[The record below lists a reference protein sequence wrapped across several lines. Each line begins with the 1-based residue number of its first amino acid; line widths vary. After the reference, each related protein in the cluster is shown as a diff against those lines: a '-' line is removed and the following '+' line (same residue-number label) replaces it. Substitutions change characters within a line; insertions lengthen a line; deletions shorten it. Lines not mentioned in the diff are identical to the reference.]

1 MGESD
6 YSAVLEALKRNRM
19 EAFYVDTKEE
29 ARAFVEELIPEGA
42 ITAVGGSVTLDE
54 AGIFGLLRSEKYR
67 FLDRYQEDLS
77 KEQKAE
83 LYQQCFAADW
93 LLASANAITED
104 GWIYQ
109 VDGVGTRVA
118 PMIFG
123 PEHVLIVAGIN
134 KLVPDMDAAVAR
146 VRTIA
151 APKNAVRLCKK
162 TPCTVT
168 GTCEDC
174 LSPDRICCTYTAF
187 GFQRIPGR
195 IKVLLVGEPLGY

>member
-1 MGESD
+1 MGASE
-6 YSAVLEALKRNRM
+6 YSSVLEALRRNRM
-19 EAFYVDTKEE
+19 DAMYAETKEE
-29 ARAFVEELIPEGA
+29 ARALAEELIPEGA
-42 ITAVGGSVTLDE
+42 VTAVGGSETLAE
-54 AGIFGLLRSEKYR
+54 AGILELLRSGKYR
-67 FLDRYQEDLS
+67 FLDRYDESLT

-83 LYQQCFAADW
+83 LYQRCFAADW

-109 VDGVGTRVA
+109 VDGAGTRVA
-118 PMIFG
+118 PMIYG

-146 VRTIA
+146 VRTVA
-151 APKNAVRLCKK
+151 APKNAVRLNKK
-162 TPCTVT
+162 TPCVMT
-168 GTCEDC
+168 GKCEDC

-195 IKVLLVGEPLGY
+195 IKVILVGEPLGY

>member
-1 MGESD
+1 MGASE
-6 YSAVLEALKRNRM
+6 YSAVLEALARNRM
-19 EAFYVDTKEE
+19 DAVYAETKEE
-29 ARAFVEELIPEGA
+29 ARALTEKLIPEGA
-42 ITAVGGSVTLDE
+42 VTAVGGSETLAE
-54 AGIFGLLRSEKYR
+54 AGILDLLRSGKYR
-67 FLDRYQEDLS
+67 FLDRYDENLT
-77 KEQKAE
+77 KAQKAD
-83 LYQQCFAADW
+83 LYRQCFAADW

-109 VDGVGTRVA
+109 VDGAGTRVA

-134 KLVPDMDAAVAR
+134 KVVPDMDAAVAR
-146 VRTIA
+146 VRTVA
-151 APKNAVRLCKK
+151 APKNAVRLGKM

-168 GTCEDC
+168 GKCEDC

-195 IKVLLVGEPLGY
+195 IKVILVGEPLGY

>member
-1 MGESD
+1 MEKTE
-6 YSAVLEALKRNRM
+6 YSTVLEALKRNRM
-19 EAFYVDTKEE
+19 DAMYVETKEE
-29 ARAFVEELIPEGA
+29 ARALVEELIPEGA

-54 AGIFGLLRSEKYR
+54 TGILDLLRSEKYR
-67 FLDRYQEDLS
+67 FLDRYQEGLT
-77 KEQKAE
+77 KEQKEE

-93 LLASANAITED
+93 FLASANAITED

-109 VDGVGTRVA
+109 VDGIGTRVA

-134 KLVPDMDAAVAR
+134 KVVPDMDAAVAR

-151 APKNAVRLCKK
+151 APMNAVRLCKK

-168 GTCEDC
+168 GKCEDC

-187 GFQRIPGR
+187 GFQRLPGR
-195 IKVLLVGEPLGY
+195 IKVILVGEPLGY

>member
-1 MGESD
+1 MGASE
-6 YSAVLEALKRNRM
+6 YSAVLEALARNRM
-19 EAFYVDTKEE
+19 DAVYAETKEE
-29 ARAFVEELIPEGA
+29 ARALTEKLIPEGA
-42 ITAVGGSVTLDE
+42 VTAVGGSETLAE
-54 AGIFGLLRSEKYR
+54 AGILDLLRSGKYR
-67 FLDRYQEDLS
+67 FLDRYDENLT
-77 KEQKAE
+77 KAQKAD
-83 LYQQCFAADW
+83 LYRQCFAADW

-109 VDGVGTRVA
+109 VDGAGTRVA

-134 KLVPDMDAAVAR
+134 KVVPDMDAAAAR
-146 VRTIA
+146 VRTVA
-151 APKNAVRLCKK
+151 APKNAVRLGKK

-168 GTCEDC
+168 GKCEDC

-195 IKVLLVGEPLGY
+195 IKVILVGEPLGY